1 VTPPSVE
8 TAEAQIA
15 MLTEL
20 TKHCEPDA
28 EGRVLVQRDHLID
41 ALEKIRAD
49 HRRELQAL
57 PTIAGRM
64 ISVFGVTV

>member
-1 VTPPSVE
+1 MES
-8 TAEAQIA
+8 ADSQIS

-20 TKHCEPDA
+20 ARHAEPDA
-28 EGRVLVQRDHLID
+28 EGFVLIQRDHLVD
-41 ALEKIRAD
+41 ALEGIRAG

-64 ISVFGVTV
+64 IAVFGVTV